1 MYIQQLPELTFET
14 KEQWHRVTSQFSLN
28 PSKDVFCS
36 LSPGLW
42 KAECVEQKQRKSL
55 IAESLKKNLPKINI
69 HNGVST

>member
-42 KAECVEQKQRKSL
+42 KAERVEQKQRKIFDSWT
-55 IAESLKKNLPKINI
+55 IQKSSLK
-69 HNGVST
+69 